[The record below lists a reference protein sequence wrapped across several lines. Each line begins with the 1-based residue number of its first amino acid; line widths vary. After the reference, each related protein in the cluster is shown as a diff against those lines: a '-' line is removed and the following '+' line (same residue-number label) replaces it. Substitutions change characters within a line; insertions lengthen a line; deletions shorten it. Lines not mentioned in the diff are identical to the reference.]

1 MSEQLN
7 KIGLTTSGLNTEQI
21 KALYN
26 YFKSINKI
34 K

>member
-7 KIGLTTSGLNTEQI
+7 KLGLTTSGLNNEQI

-26 YFKSINKI
+26 YFKSINKL
-34 K
+34 